1 MFMIDPLHN
10 FPGYLLRR
18 ASAASLSELST
29 LLAALDI
36 RPTEATI
43 LTLIANNENATQSDL
58 GAHLGIQRAN
68 MTPIIA
74 RIEGQGWI
82 TRVPLDGRSQALVLT
97 EPGRAVQ
104 QQTLAKMQSYE
115 ATLIERVPEAY
126 RENVV
131 EILSAL
137 WGNRG

>member
-1 MFMIDPLHN
+1 MIDALQN

-18 ASAASLSELST
+18 ASAVSLAELST
-29 LLAALDI
+29 LLAPLDI
-36 RPTEATI
+36 RPAEATI

-82 TRVPLDGRSQALVLT
+82 TRIPLDGRSQALVLT
-97 EPGRAVQ
+97 ALGNAVQ
-104 QQTLAKMQSYE
+104 QQAFEKMQSYE
-115 ATLIERVPEAY
+115 TTLLERVPAAY

-131 EILSAL
+131 EMLSAL
-137 WGNRG
+137 WRNRG